1 MVLTAKSVAEA
12 QAKPST
18 SKAAASTSWATPRAM
33 IPRSPTAVSSLNA
46 ANGLSTISAFVT
58 VANARRAPQDKWNKL
73 FHLDCQIVVA
83 APSGEFKVLLG
94 LGSSFNGA
102 GLDFPTLFAIPR
114 PFPVFELEGTF
125 AKYFPA
131 IGMHGAGYHF
141 VSEISTLKHIGY
153 LDPEYIE
160 GSGQEEQGEVDEE
173 ESDEAEAE
181 HPEGGEAD
189 GQEVDDDGG
198 NGADEDLPEE
208 DQSGSPQFAGLNM
221 MTVAELAS
229 SVTMVSV
236 GMVHSSNTT
245 TNSFLMDV
253 QLYIPDGIH
262 HKSTDALST
271 PSPLSSSVDSGVN
284 LGAFKPIAPVCCA
297 WPPDKNFKKPPP
309 VPRNGRFVA
318 CFGTLFDFSLEP
330 GDVVELSHAQIRIFQ
345 LASLGVSQDRN
356 VWLLLLE
363 LVLTFPGSEEGHQD
377 LRTRLPA
384 PKKARTTAAEK
395 ASVKKLENSGQTAE
409 KGKKKASGDGQVG
422 AGNHIPLPPNELIT
436 AEIVYIV
443 NE

>member
-12 QAKPST
+12 QAKPSSSKPST
-18 SKAAASTSWATPRAM
+18 SKAAASTPWATPRAT
-33 IPRSPTAVSSLNA
+33 IPRSPTAASSLNA
-46 ANGLSTISAFVT
+46 ANGLSTISAF
-58 VANARRAPQDKWNKL
+58 DKWNKL

-94 LGSSFNGA
+94 LGSFFNGA

-153 LDPEYIE
+153 FDPEYVE

-173 ESDEAEAE
+173 ESDEADAE

-253 QLYIPDGIH
+253 QLQ
-262 HKSTDALST
+262 
-271 PSPLSSSVDSGVN
+271 SPLF
-284 LGAFKPIAPVCCA
+284 A
-297 WPPDKNFKKPPP
+297 
-309 VPRNGRFVA
+309 VPGLPTRTSRNHRLSHATVSFVA

-330 GDVVELSHAQIRIFQ
+330 GDVVELSRAQIRIFQ

-356 VWLLLLE
+356 PPPPLLPTPKPSSISLCAPHLLQHHLLLPQLLHPKLRLLLLE

-395 ASVKKLENSGQTAE
+395 ASAKKLENGGQTAE
-409 KGKKKASGDGQVG
+409 KGKKKAGGDGQVG
-422 AGNHIPLPPNELIT
+422 AGDAPFPDAAT
-436 AEIVYIV
+436 
-443 NE
+443 